1 MNTDLNNIAHL
12 CGTVESELKY
22 SHDIFGESFYV
33 FKLKVERLSGQAD
46 ILPVTVSERLMN
58 EEIKEGQ
65 RLSVDGQVGCETWT
79 ALTRRAVGIGRTST
93 VINP

>member
-33 FKLKVERLSGQAD
+33 FRLKV
-46 ILPVTVSERLMN
+46 
-58 EEIKEGQ
+58 
-65 RLSVDGQVGCETWT
+65 
-79 ALTRRAVGIGRTST
+79 
-93 VINP
+93 